1 MKTNLLDKN
10 LAKILAFF
18 LISPGSRYNRKE
30 IKEKTKMNNIPLDNT
45 LQKLITLKLLE
56 QNKSLYNLNLKI
68 EKNKEIFDTISDEYK
83 YFNVP
88 YSIFNILLET
98 SEKLSKIKNINSA
111 ILFGSFAKLIHTNK
125 SDIDIA
131 IILNNKIKNKNKTE
145 KAIKK
150 ELTKI
155 EKKNNKQIEPHFFT
169 QKDLNAGR
177 SDPLIKDILRNG
189 KEIL

>member
-68 EKNKEIFDTISDEYK
+68 EKNK
-83 YFNVP
+83 
-88 YSIFNILLET
+88 
-98 SEKLSKIKNINSA
+98 
-111 ILFGSFAKLIHTNK
+111 
-125 SDIDIA
+125 
-131 IILNNKIKNKNKTE
+131 
-145 KAIKK
+145 
-150 ELTKI
+150 
-155 EKKNNKQIEPHFFT
+155 
-169 QKDLNAGR
+169 
-177 SDPLIKDILRNG
+177 
-189 KEIL
+189 